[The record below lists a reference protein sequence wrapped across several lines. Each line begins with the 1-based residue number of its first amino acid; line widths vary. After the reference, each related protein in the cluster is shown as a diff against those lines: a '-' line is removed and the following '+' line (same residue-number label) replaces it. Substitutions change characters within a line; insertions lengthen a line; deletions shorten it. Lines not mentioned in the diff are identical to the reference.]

1 MKRDKQI
8 INVSIK
14 GIITNIF
21 LVIFKVG
28 VGLFAKSTAIV
39 LDGLNNFSDTLSSTA
54 TIIGIKLSSKKPDK
68 EHPYGHGRIEYFTT
82 IIVALIVFAAGIGAL
97 FESIDKIIK
106 PLEPDHSI
114 ITVSIIIV
122 AVITKIILGTYVKR
136 KGKELDSDTL
146 IATGNDALFD
156 SVLSSSTLIGALFKI
171 LLNINL
177 EGYIGLIIA
186 AFIIKNSIEMIKG
199 PINDIIGIRI
209 TDELKDKIKKEISKF
224 DDVNGVYDLLIHNYG
239 PVNLMCSV
247 HIEVDDNLTA
257 RDIHKLSKD
266 IEKALYKK
274 YDIIS
279 TIGIYASN
287 NTSKTAKKV
296 KENILK
302 ITSKN
307 PHIIELHGLFID
319 EEEKFISFDLKYDFN
334 EKDIEASNKV
344 IKQELK
350 EFYPDYKFQIL
361 TDIDY

>member
-14 GIITNIF
+14 GIITNVF
-21 LVIFKVG
+21 LVIFKVS

-54 TIIGIKLSSKKPDK
+54 TIIGIKLSNKAADK

-82 IIVALIVFAAGIGAL
+82 IIVAFIVLLAGVAALA
-97 FESIDKIIK
+97 ESIDKIMN

-114 ITVSIIIV
+114 LTVLIIIV

-156 SVLSSSTLIGALFKI
+156 SILSSSTLVGAILYILFK
-171 LLNINL
+171 INL

-186 AFIIKNSIEMIKG
+186 SFIIKNSIEMIKN
-199 PINDIIGIRI
+199 PINDIIGIR
-209 TDELKDKIKKEISKF
+209 TNDELKEKIIKEINKF

-239 PVNLMCSV
+239 PVNLICSV

-257 RDIHKLSKD
+257 KQIHKLSKD

-274 YDIIS
+274 YDIIT

-287 NTSKTAKKV
+287 NTSKVAKKV
-296 KENILK
+296 KENILNIINK
-302 ITSKN
+302 YE
-307 PHIIELHGLFID
+307 HIIELHGLYID
-319 EEEKFISFDLKYDFN
+319 EDDKFISFDLIYDFD
-334 EKDIEASNKV
+334 EKDIEGKNKS
-344 IKQELK
+344 IKGDIRNI
-350 EFYPDYKFQIL
+350 YPDYKIQII
-361 TDIDY
+361 TDKDF